1 MNSRTDVAR
10 SVKVVGEEI
19 EKCKHTFFAVRK
31 KGQHVELI
39 QDNQVAFLK
48 SGIVT
53 IHRIEDGLLTNS
65 IKAPAVIGLGHIHD
79 IGLTHFIQCKS
90 ECSMWILDSNIA
102 FDLFTEKNLWQD
114 AFFIIRK
121 YLYICMPKG
130 KLIHK
135 SSAREIV
142 IEHLKEIWALDEPER
157 HTTSVYNFILSRNNI
172 SRSAVQKVVRELES
186 SGDIK
191 FYRGKL
197 IELNE
202 MA

>member
-1 MNSRTDVAR
+1 
-10 SVKVVGEEI
+10 
-19 EKCKHTFFAVRK
+19 
-31 KGQHVELI
+31 
-39 QDNQVAFLK
+39 
-48 SGIVT
+48 
-53 IHRIEDGLLTNS
+53 
-65 IKAPAVIGLGHIHD
+65 
-79 IGLTHFIQCKS
+79 
-90 ECSMWILDSNIA
+90 
-102 FDLFTEKNLWQD
+102 
-114 AFFIIRK
+114 
-121 YLYICMPKG
+121 MPKG

>member
-19 EKCKHTFFAVRK
+19 EKCKHAFFAVRK

-53 IHRIEDGLLTNS
+53 IHRIEDGLLTNF

-79 IGLTHFIQCKS
+79 IELTHFIQCKS

-114 AFFIIRK
+114 AFFIIRS

-157 HTTSVYNFILSRNNI
+157 YTTSVYNFILSRNNI
-172 SRSAVQKVVRELES
+172 SRSAVQKVVRELED

>member
-1 MNSRTDVAR
+1 MNYRSDVGR

-19 EKCKHTFFAVRK
+19 EKCKHAFFAVRK
-31 KGQHVELI
+31 KGQHIELI

-48 SGIVT
+48 SGVVT

-114 AFFIIRK
+114 AFFIIRN

-142 IEHLKEIWALDEPER
+142 VEHLKEIWALDESER
-157 HTTSVYNFILSRNNI
+157 YTTSVYNFILSRNNI
-172 SRSAVQKVVRELES
+172 SRSAIQKVVRELED